1 MLQGK
6 LDDERSNNDKKH
18 KDIVRENQVDY
29 VIYHQLVIRTR
40 LD

>member
-6 LDDERSNNDKKH
+6 VDDERSNDDEKEGLVRGNEVHYITYH
-18 KDIVRENQVDY
+18 K
-29 VIYHQLVIRTR
+29 LVIRTR

>member
-6 LDDERSNNDKKH
+6 VDDEWSNDDEKQGV
-18 KDIVRENQVDY
+18 VRGNQVDY

>member
-6 LDDERSNNDKKH
+6 VDDERSNDDEKQGL
-18 KDIVRENQVDY
+18 VRENQVDY
-29 VIYHQLVIRTR
+29 VTYHKLVIRTR

>member
-6 LDDERSNNDKKH
+6 VDDERSNDDEKQGV
-18 KDIVRENQVDY
+18 VRRNQVDY